1 MKVPMPRI
9 YLGTMTFGWQQTSSY
24 VDEAAASKMI
34 KKYIEFGKDVSD
46 DTSTKQHY
54 IDTARVYSGG
64 KSEKILGVILKD
76 TSTYCDRDSVR
87 VGTKAHPSQ
96 PGGLSKDGI
105 MNQFTTS
112 VESMGV
118 DAVGEFYLHQ
128 PDTEH
133 SLLESLQCVNE
144 LIVAGKVKTLGLSNY
159 HVSEVVRAFELCEEY
174 NLTKPGV
181 YQVRTYY
188 LLLMYIYIFT
198 PFQSSAILNNF
209 MQYISFR
216 VFTTLSIAQSRM
228 NCYLC

>member
-24 VDEAAASKMI
+24 VDEATASKMI

-46 DTSTKQHY
+46 DTSSTKHYY

-76 TSTYCDRDSVR
+76 TSTYCDQDSVR

-159 HVSEVVRAFELCEEY
+159 HVSEVIRAFELCEEH

-181 YQVRTYY
+181 YQVCTYY
-188 LLLMYIYIFT
+188 LLLMYITYSHLPIL
-198 PFQSSAILNNF
+198 PFLITSCNIYHSGSLQPS
-209 MQYISFR
+209 
-216 VFTTLSIAQSRM
+216 QSRSRG
-228 NCYLC
+228 